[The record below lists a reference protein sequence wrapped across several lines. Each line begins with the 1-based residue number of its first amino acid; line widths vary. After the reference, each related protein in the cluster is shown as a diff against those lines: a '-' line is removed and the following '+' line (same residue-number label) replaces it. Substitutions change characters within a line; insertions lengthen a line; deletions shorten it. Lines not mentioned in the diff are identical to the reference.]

1 MGLHWQYRVPSPCGI
16 GETNHLD
23 MSSALLIEMGN
34 RVIIVMIKHE
44 SRNGVKIMIA
54 FAPGVLRT
62 IIQQI
67 CSADAPCFPT
77 CFQMVLERTA
87 VARYELDCRRDV
99 CMKILR

>member
-1 MGLHWQYRVPSPCGI
+1 
-16 GETNHLD
+16 
-23 MSSALLIEMGN
+23 MSSASLIEMGN

-77 CFQMVLERTA
+77 CQVFKWCWNGQLLHDTS
-87 VARYELDCRRDV
+87 
-99 CMKILR
+99 